1 MGNQRRFQKCR
12 EVKGI
17 KIERKIKM
25 DKKIEGLISSH
36 ELLRQLASVKVGE
49 KLILNIETEMSED
62 LRQGI
67 IRGLRDVKS
76 K

>member
-17 KIERKIKM
+17 
-25 DKKIEGLISSH
+25 KIEGLISSH

>member
-1 MGNQRRFQKCR
+1 
-12 EVKGI
+12 
-17 KIERKIKM
+17 M